1 MNTDPSGGNQE
12 FFFLFSPTNIT
23 GKVRQRGLFTQ
34 EQELPCIKKIYKNR
48 AKTETVMKDR
58 ELCTEDTP
66 AKTGFFILQPFVFSK
81 ATVKANPTTRF
92 QPVKS
97 VKDGQ
102 LRSLVHLYKS

>member
-66 AKTGFFILQPFVFSK
+66 AKTGFFYTSAICLLEGNSQGKPDDTIPAGKIS
-81 ATVKANPTTRF
+81 
-92 QPVKS
+92 
-97 VKDGQ
+97 
-102 LRSLVHLYKS
+102 